1 MKKALLSIP
10 ILIIILGFT
19 AGRIIDEK
27 MKNILQQIQM
37 DEAGAKSMIW
47 SNCSY
52 SNFYVPNPRTLKSIA
67 AGERVSIVESV
78 ARYTKEY
85 SATPEF
91 LNKYAEL
98 RETRKPLPPEKPK
111 TIDEMKEDQRKGIT
125 DGIKNMEETKS
136 KMPADQQSMFD
147 ETIKQFKDQLKE
159 IDNPDNPMFSKEV
172 ADMYIQMY
180 DQQMNE
186 YNSKVAEWQKS
197 YPENNPNSLIKSWLT
212 KFLEETKDIDFNAQ
226 TAADQYN
233 RQVFVKQ
240 EYERKSYLWKLCY
253 RAGKEATD
261 AGRSFAQKWLGEL

>member
-1 MKKALLSIP
+1 MKKILFTIP
-10 ILIIILGFT
+10 IVVIIIGFT
-19 AGRIIDEK
+19 TGRLLDDK

-37 DEAGAKSMIW
+37 DESGAKSMIW

-52 SNFYVPNPRTLKSIA
+52 SNFYVPNPRTLKSLA
-67 AGERVSIVESV
+67 SGERASIVEAV
-78 ARYTKEY
+78 ARYTKEF

-91 LNKYAEL
+91 LNKYGEL
-98 RETRKPLPPEKPK
+98 RETRKPVPPEKPK
-111 TIDEMKEDQRKGIT
+111 TIDEMKEEQRKGIT
-125 DGIKNMEETKS
+125 EGIKNMEETKT
-136 KMPADQQSMFD
+136 KMPADQQAMFD

-172 ADMYIQMY
+172 ENMYKQMF
-180 DQQMNE
+180 DQQMSE
-186 YNSKVAEWQKS
+186 YNDKLAEWQKD
-197 YPENNPNSLIKSWLT
+197 YPENNPGLLIKAWLT
-212 KFLEETKDIDFNAQ
+212 KFLDETNDVDFKAQ

-261 AGRSFAQKWLGEL
+261 AGRSFAQSWLGEF